1 MNIIRPIVLL
11 VLFYGILSPVMV
23 FGDEFFSLTPEQQK
37 QELTDAFKHRLEL
50 AKNVSFRVDNVLEIR
65 ACADEKPG
73 ELRGTRK
80 RNFVHRQLGQSFQV
94 EAEIYLKNS
103 ASTFDNIFMLWNADE
118 GVFKNFIKIDIGP
131 STHLTKGRL
140 DTQYDPILY
149 YNRFYLSWIDG
160 GILETAWN
168 GVKYIF
174 PHLLEHRDEWEIKAT
189 DDGDKIELSMPY
201 LRDEYIECS
210 GRFSVI
216 LDPKKGYFPIQG
228 TLHFDGTFQQTED
241 TVATSYRRDFF
252 EVRQSEE
259 VQGIW
264 MPTELYTFLS
274 VNPDRCNVNIANV
287 SNIVFGKLQPTDLEL
302 KFPEGTE
309 VFDAIQGITYKT
321 DANGE
326 PIEAIYVDTPHIEP
340 PETKPDRKLNH
351 IVMALG
357 FSLIAVSLYCLYRR
371 SRGTN
376 ARC

>member
-23 FGDEFFSLTPEQQK
+23 FGNEFFTLTPDQQK
-37 QELTDAFKHRLEL
+37 QELTNAFTHRLEL

-65 ACADEKPG
+65 TCADEKPG
-73 ELRGTRK
+73 ELLGTRK

-94 EAEIYLKNS
+94 EAEIHPKYPIN
-103 ASTFDNIFMLWNADE
+103 AVQHVFMLWNADE
-118 GVFKNFIKIDIGP
+118 GFFKSFIEVDP
-131 STHLTKGRL
+131 STHLTQGHV
-140 DTQYDPILY
+140 DTQYDPMLVFNKY
-149 YNRFYLSWIDG
+149 YLSWIDG
-160 GILETAWN
+160 GNLDPAEN

-174 PHLLEHRDEWEIKAT
+174 PYLLEHRDEWEITKSA
-189 DDGDKIELSMPY
+189 DGDKIELSMPY
-201 LRDEYIECS
+201 LRDRYIACS

-228 TLHFDGTFQQTED
+228 TLNFDGTFQQSED

-252 EVRQSEE
+252 EVRQSEQ

-274 VNPDRCNVNIANV
+274 VDPDRCNVNIAKV

-309 VFDAIQGITYKT
+309 VIDAIKGIYYET

-326 PIEAIYVDTPHIEP
+326 PIEATIEAVRVLDTPHIIEP
-340 PETKPDRKLNH
+340 PEMPETKPDRKINYP
-351 IVMALG
+351 VMILG
-357 FSLIAVSLYCLYRR
+357 LSLIVVALYYLHRR
-371 SRGTN
+371 V
-376 ARC
+376 